1 MENIKKAVYL
11 ILEQQDRIPI
21 LVADAKE
28 KAKELLDEYM
38 GLEVDEDV
46 KYVGFEKYDS
56 EYYSPFE
63 GTFTYL
69 TNYPFDKEERTEK
82 FLLYYMTVND
92 VL

>member
-1 MENIKKAVYL
+1 MKAVYL
-11 ILEQQDRIPI
+11 VLDKEDKAPI
-21 LVADAKE
+21 LVADSKE
-28 KAKELLDEYM
+28 KVKDLLDEYM
-38 GLEVDEDV
+38 GLEVDEDI

-69 TNYPFDKEERTEK
+69 TNYPFDKEEKEEK
-82 FLLYYMTVND
+82 FLLYYMVVND